1 MNTSVCILLKWKSSS
16 HIFYVKKKRKRSH
29 AEYLGEREQ
38 APNRCV
44 QC

>member
-1 MNTSVCILLKWKSSS
+1 MNTSVYILLKWKSSS
-16 HIFYVKKKRKRSH
+16 HFFYVKRSR

-38 APNRCV
+38 VPNRCV